1 MSLLKDKVAVVT
13 GGSDGIG
20 LATAERFA
28 QEGAR
33 VVIAARRQAQL
44 DKAVDRIGHDA
55 LGVRTDTSVAT
66 SLDEL
71 FDTVGESH
79 GRVDV
84 LFVNAAIA
92 DAVALVD
99 LDEAYIDRTLAVNV
113 KGMALTVQRAL
124 PLLSDGA
131 SVILSSSIDNDAGG
145 PGRSVYAAT
154 KAAARNFARSWM
166 LELVDR
172 GVRVNAVAPGSTATP
187 GLAKLVGTD
196 DVDGLDAAMGSQIP
210 RGTLI
215 RPDEVAAAVTFLAS
229 DLASGVN
236 GIELP
241 VDGGFGQAR

>member
-1 MSLLKDKVAVVT
+1 M
-13 GGSDGIG
+13 
-20 LATAERFA
+20 
-28 QEGAR
+28 
-33 VVIAARRQAQL
+33 
-44 DKAVDRIGHDA
+44 DRIGHDA

>member
-1 MSLLKDKVAVVT
+1 
-13 GGSDGIG
+13 
-20 LATAERFA
+20 
-28 QEGAR
+28 
-33 VVIAARRQAQL
+33 
-44 DKAVDRIGHDA
+44 
-55 LGVRTDTSVAT
+55 
-66 SLDEL
+66 
-71 FDTVGESH
+71 
-79 GRVDV
+79 VDV
-84 LFVNAAIA
+84 LFVNAAVA

>member
-1 MSLLKDKVAVVT
+1 
-13 GGSDGIG
+13 
-20 LATAERFA
+20 
-28 QEGAR
+28 
-33 VVIAARRQAQL
+33 
-44 DKAVDRIGHDA
+44 VDRIGHDA